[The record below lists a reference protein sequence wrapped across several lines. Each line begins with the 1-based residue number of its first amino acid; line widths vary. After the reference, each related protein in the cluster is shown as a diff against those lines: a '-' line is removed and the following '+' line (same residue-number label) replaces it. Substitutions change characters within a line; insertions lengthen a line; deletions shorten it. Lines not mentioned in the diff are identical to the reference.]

1 MNSERLEQLLERVA
15 VALEQLV
22 SVSGNGLVPHP
33 RPSPDTNLSEPSE
46 TAFDM
51 SSSLADS
58 NHQQTILE
66 PFLNSKGI
74 SIKVLQPEDPSDQI
88 IDSLSTFLGERYN
101 ALSSVL
107 LKIKRAMQTGLPIT
121 ESLKDRPQVDVS
133 SVCQFCTR
141 LHEIAFLEQY
151 QYQRSPTY
159 RVRAKTTTLPKAQRF
174 FGGQWLER
182 FILQKVKA
190 IHAQISA
197 EFSDN
202 ISFEFLINPQ
212 IVLPNGDDFELD
224 VLVSMGDAIYWIEAK
239 SGDYQQH
246 VSKYSKFA
254 RALGLD
260 YEHSLMVLTDVADD
274 RCDALSSLFAMTVCN
289 LHTFEERL
297 LSVVR
302 TDTRFKGRA
311 ASGPPLSL
319 NVSSQKISCL

>member
-1 MNSERLEQLLERVA
+1 MNSERVEQLLERIA

-22 SVSGNGLVPHP
+22 SISDNRLLLHP
-33 RPSPDTNLSEPSE
+33 ATSSDTALSKSSE
-46 TAFDM
+46 TAAEVL
-51 SSSLADS
+51 SGPADGE
-58 NHQQTILE
+58 HGQAVLE

-88 IDSLSTFLGERYN
+88 IDSLSIFLGERYN

-121 ESLKDRPQVDVS
+121 ESLKGRPQVDVS
-133 SVCQFCTR
+133 SVCQFCNR

-151 QYQRSPTY
+151 QYQRSPMY
-159 RVRAKTTTLPKAQRF
+159 LIRAKTTTLPKAQRF

-197 EFSDN
+197 EVGSVVP
-202 ISFEFLINPQ
+202 FEFLINPQ

-239 SGDYQQH
+239 SGDYQQYIN
-246 VSKYSKFA
+246 KYSKFA
-254 RALGLD
+254 RTLGLD
-260 YEHSLMVLTDVADD
+260 YEHSLMVLTDVVDD
-274 RCDALSSLFAMTVCN
+274 LCDELSSLFAMTVCN
-289 LHTFEERL
+289 LHGFEEKL

-302 TDTRFKGRA
+302 TDIAQQGA
-311 ASGPPLSL
+311 PADPLASASL
-319 NVSSQKISCL
+319 QQAGS

>member
-1 MNSERLEQLLERVA
+1 MNSERLEQLLERIA

-22 SVSGNGLVPHP
+22 SVSGGGLRPHP
-33 RPSPDTNLSEPSE
+33 KPLLDTEPSEPSE
-46 TAFDM
+46 TDVDIPPD
-51 SSSLADS
+51 LVVDD
-58 NHQQTILE
+58 HRQPVLE

-88 IDSLSTFLGERYN
+88 IDSLAIFLGERYN
-101 ALSSVL
+101 ALSPVL

-151 QYQRSPTY
+151 QYQRSPVY
-159 RVRAKTTTLPKAQRF
+159 LVRAKTTTLPKAQRF

-197 EFSDN
+197 EVSGGD

-212 IVLPNGDDFELD
+212 IVLSNGDDFELD

-254 RALGLD
+254 RILGLD
-260 YEHSLMVLTDVADD
+260 CEHSIMVLTDVADD
-274 RCDALSSLFAMTVCN
+274 RCDALSSLFAMMVCN
-289 LHTFEERL
+289 LHGFEEKL

-302 TDTRFKGRA
+302 TDIAQQGAPRDA
-311 ASGPPLSL
+311 AR
-319 NVSSQKISCL
+319 